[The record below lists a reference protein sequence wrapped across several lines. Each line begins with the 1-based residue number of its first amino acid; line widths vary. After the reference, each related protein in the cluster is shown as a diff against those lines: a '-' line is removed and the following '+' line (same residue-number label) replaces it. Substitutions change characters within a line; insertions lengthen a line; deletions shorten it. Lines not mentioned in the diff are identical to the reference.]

1 MFFNQLGN
9 FRGPGGLDKNL
20 SANSWVGDGKLLVAG
35 FLRRL
40 ELREVEIRG
49 KAKAKALT
57 QRSQRKAQRA
67 QCRTLR
73 LQGICDG
80 CHRTMCRA
88 YITNGTVIGMVSS
101 LRAGR

>member
-20 SANSWVGDGKLLVAG
+20 SANSGVGAGKLLVAG

-49 KAKAKALT
+49 KAKAKP
-57 QRSQRKAQRA
+57 
-67 QCRTLR
+67 
-73 LQGICDG
+73 
-80 CHRTMCRA
+80 
-88 YITNGTVIGMVSS
+88 
-101 LRAGR
+101 